1 MDAYEHQVLKGGTQN
16 DAGDEVPA
24 FYEWATIQP
33 GMLTLV
39 RACVSHSHV
48 FALTSPASLLSGAE
62 EAHGSI
68 SSVPRRRD
76 GDAGTQPQTLT
87 TAATGTH
94 QPI

>member
-68 SSVPRRRD
+68 SSVPRC
-76 GDAGTQPQTLT
+76 G
-87 TAATGTH
+87 
-94 QPI
+94 